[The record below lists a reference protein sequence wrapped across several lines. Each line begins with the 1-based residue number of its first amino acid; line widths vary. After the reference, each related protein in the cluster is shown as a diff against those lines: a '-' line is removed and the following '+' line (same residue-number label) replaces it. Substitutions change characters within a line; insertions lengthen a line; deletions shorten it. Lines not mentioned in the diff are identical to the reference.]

1 MTRPV
6 RIVTLCTGNAARSV
20 MAGVMLEQLAEHE
33 GAAVEIV
40 TAGTHVVEGQPM
52 GMRTKQALVAVGE
65 LDTAGLGRH
74 RSHQL
79 TDADCA
85 WADVIV
91 AMEADH
97 VAYVRARHDAAGHKT
112 ATIHRL
118 ARALPV
124 SPEPFGDRVTALNLA
139 STDLAADRDVL
150 DPAGGD
156 QEDYDR
162 CAAEIFELCQV
173 LIALVG
179 VPPG

>member
-20 MAGVMLEQLAEHE
+20 MAGVLLEQLADHE

-52 GMRTKQALVAVGE
+52 GLRTKQSLVALGE
-65 LDTAGLGRH
+65 IDTSMLGRH

-79 TDADCA
+79 TDDDCS

-97 VAYVRARHDAAGHKT
+97 VAYVRTRHPHAADKT

-118 ARALPV
+118 VAEVPITEA
-124 SPEPFGDRVTALNLA
+124 PFRERLA
-139 STDLAADRDVL
+139 VLRLDSSDLAGDRDVL

-173 LIALVG
+173 LVGLVDG
-179 VPPG
+179 SPD